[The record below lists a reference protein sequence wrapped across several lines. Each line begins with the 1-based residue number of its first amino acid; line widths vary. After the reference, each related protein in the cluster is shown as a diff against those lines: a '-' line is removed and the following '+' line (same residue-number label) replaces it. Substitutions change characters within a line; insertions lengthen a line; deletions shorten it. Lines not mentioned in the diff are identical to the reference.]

1 MPTKK
6 KSGKPRPR
14 SERLERMDSEIVDVA
29 GAAALLGVSK
39 TAIYGLLKK
48 GELPARKIGKEWR
61 FTRKNLLAY
70 VGQTTTMLPNNPDDL
85 VKAAEKDPAKLRDML
100 NNGQARVRRRR

>member
-1 MPTKK
+1 MAQRK

-14 SERLERMDSEIVDVA
+14 SERLERMDSEILDVA

-48 GELPARKIGKEWR
+48 GELPGRKIGKEWR

-70 VGQTTTMLPNNPDDL
+70 VGQATPAPNGNPDDL
-85 VKAAEKDPAKLRDML
+85 AKAAQNDPAKLRDML
-100 NNGQARVRRRR
+100 NKGQARVRS

>member
-1 MPTKK
+1 
-6 KSGKPRPR
+6 
-14 SERLERMDSEIVDVA
+14 MDSEILDVA
-29 GAAALLGVSK
+29 GAAGLLGVSK

-70 VGQTTTMLPNNPDDL
+70 VGQVTTAPRDDPDEL
-85 VKAAEKDPAKLRDML
+85 VRVLEKDRTKFTDLYKQGKVQPVPPKR
-100 NNGQARVRRRR
+100 

>member
-1 MPTKK
+1 MLKTKK
-6 KSGKPRPR
+6 TAKPRPR
-14 SERLERMDSEIVDVA
+14 SERLHQMDSEIVDVA

-70 VGQTTTMLPNNPDDL
+70 VGQATTTPMEDPDEL
-85 VKAAEKDPAKLRDML
+85 VKAVKKKT
-100 NNGQARVRRRR
+100 GQNFLT

>member
-1 MPTKK
+1 MPQKK
-6 KSGKPRPR
+6 KSGKLRPR
-14 SERLERMDSEIVDVA
+14 SVRLERMDSEILDVA

-70 VGQTTTMLPNNPDDL
+70 VGQATTAPSDNPDEMA
-85 VKAAEKDPAKLRDML
+85 KAVIKDRTKLPGML
-100 NNGQARVRRRR
+100 NKGQARIRT

>member
-1 MPTKK
+1 MPKTKK
-6 KSGKPRPR
+6 TAKPRPR
-14 SERLERMDSEIVDVA
+14 SERLHQMDSEIVDVA

-70 VGQTTTMLPNNPDDL
+70 VGSVTTAPSDNVDEMF
-85 VKAAEKDPAKLRDML
+85 KAAQDRAKLSEML
-100 NNGQARVRRRR
+100 KQGKAHPVAPKR

>member
-1 MPTKK
+1 MPQRKK
-6 KSGKPRPR
+6 TGKPRPR
-14 SERLERMDSEIVDVA
+14 AVRLERMDSEILDVA

-70 VGQTTTMLPNNPDDL
+70 VGETTTAPTENPDAL
-85 VKAAEKDPAKLRDML
+85 VRAIENDPAKVVDMI
-100 NNGQARVRRRR
+100 NKGHARVRT